1 MEEPMKY
8 LILIYHNPNS
18 REIWEGF
25 SEEERA
31 EGLAAYA
38 ALNEEL
44 AASGEMIVAEAL
56 ADPSMAKTVT
66 LREGQAMT
74 SDGPF
79 AESKEHLAGF
89 YLVECESIERAVEI
103 AARIPEA
110 DMGLLEV
117 RPIMTYSGLEM

>member
-1 MEEPMKY
+1 MKY
-8 LILIYHNPNS
+8 LILIYHNPKS
-18 REIWEGF
+18 REIWESF
-25 SEEERA
+25 SEEEQA

-56 ADPSMAKTVT
+56 ADPSMAKQVTV
-66 LREGQAMT
+66 REGQAIT
-74 SDGPF
+74 SDGPY
-79 AESKEHLAGF
+79 AETKEHLAGF
-89 YLVECESIERAVEI
+89 YLVECESMERAVEI

-117 RPIMTYSGLEM
+117 RPVLTYSGLEM